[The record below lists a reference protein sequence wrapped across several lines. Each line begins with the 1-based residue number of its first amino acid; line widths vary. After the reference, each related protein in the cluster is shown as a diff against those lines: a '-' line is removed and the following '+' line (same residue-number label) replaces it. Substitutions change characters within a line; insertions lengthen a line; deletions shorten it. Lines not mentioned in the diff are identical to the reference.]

1 MPADVQDARLE
12 LIPACQ
18 HKVLALCVP
27 FPPLQKK
34 ETVLFIFIYLFY
46 ELKAW

>member
-27 FPPLQKK
+27 FPTAKRN
-34 ETVLFIFIYLFY
+34 TVLFIFIYLFY